1 MASNYT
7 TNYQLNQW
15 AKSDRLMM
23 DDFNA
28 DNAKID
34 AALKEV
40 ADNAAQA
47 PKIHF
52 GFYTGDGADTRTIA
66 LDYTPRV
73 VLLMPAWGQLY
84 SDGLMYGGI
93 AAANKSC
100 GSNAGTVFSIV
111 SNGIR
116 VHYRSSSKIMTNYN
130 NSIYYFIAIE

>member
-1 MASNYT
+1 M
-7 TNYQLNQW
+7 
-15 AKSDRLMM
+15 
-23 DDFNA
+23 
-28 DNAKID
+28 
-34 AALKEV
+34 

-52 GFYTGDGADTRTIA
+52 GSYTGDGADTRTIA